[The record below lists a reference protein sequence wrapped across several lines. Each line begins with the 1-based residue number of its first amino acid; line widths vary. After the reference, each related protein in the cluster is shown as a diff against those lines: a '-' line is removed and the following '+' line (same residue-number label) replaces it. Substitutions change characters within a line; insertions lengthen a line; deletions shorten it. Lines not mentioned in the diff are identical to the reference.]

1 MLTYNVSQR
10 RPSALSKRY
19 FVVKQNNDVCNSSFS
34 TVLGGEQADKIKTKK
49 GYERVEGEV
58 KRRINLLTKSEIN
71 DESPMREINMKAISV
86 AGYPMHVFKFTKNKL
101 RERRERE
108 KHVETTSKRQRLLY
122 EEVPRRKKIKI
133 ILIHN
138 KT

>member
-1 MLTYNVSQR
+1 MRKEGVEVPQKKIRTLDPNQQESC
-10 RPSALSKRY
+10 K
-19 FVVKQNNDVCNSSFS
+19 F
-34 TVLGGEQADKIKTKK
+34 LGGEQADKIKTKK